1 MYLLISVVGV
11 VFGGIHCAGWL
22 FNFPSYDEAMLWRV
36 SSAVLTT
43 GIALLLP
50 LLYYLIEKAPSSDS
64 FLCGVFFF
72 GLCFGIR
79 NYRISPLV
87 HAALRDG
94 PRKQVIPGSISL
106 VLSDCLREN

>member
-64 FLCGVFFF
+64 FLCGVFF
-72 GLCFGIR
+72 LVCVLELGIIV
-79 NYRISPLV
+79 YRHSYMPRF
-87 HAALRDG
+87 AMALES
-94 PRKQVIPGSISL
+94 K
-106 VLSDCLREN
+106 